1 MNSHCARRGE
11 DSEELEH
18 ELVRCIWDS
27 ASVAVVEV
35 VSELVG
41 VGENL
46 RFRDEP
52 SAGRRGR
59 TPIPC
64 GLFVSNVGCHR
75 VTRQQGSGQGIS
87 SELSAVTKTKVT
99 VARPL
104 FRTGFTIQQFYSP
117 ATPASLAP
125 AGLCVVSSMLSCSRV
140 RLSNWR
146 DSGNILGRDSGRRE
160 TASLPLPAASQRAAW
175 QMRMQA
181 VTKVTES
188 TQPLR
193 LTEAYSPCSD
203 RRRQW
208 QSRRRGPAPV
218 CRACRRC
225 AGRSGR
231 RTPPNP

>member
-87 SELSAVTKTKVT
+87 SELLLSQ
-99 VARPL
+99 RQ
-104 FRTGFTIQQFYSP
+104 R
-117 ATPASLAP
+117 SL
-125 AGLCVVSSMLSCSRV
+125 
-140 RLSNWR
+140 WR
-146 DSGNILGRDSGRRE
+146 DLYFEQVSQFSSS
-160 TASLPLPAASQRAAW
+160 TAPPL
-175 QMRMQA
+175 
-181 VTKVTES
+181 
-188 TQPLR
+188 QPRSR
-193 LTEAYSPCSD
+193 L
-203 RRRQW
+203 Q
-208 QSRRRGPAPV
+208 V
-218 CRACRRC
+218 CA
-225 AGRSGR
+225 
-231 RTPPNP
+231 